1 MIIRSDNA
9 CSPTITIDTNMV
21 QSWKKANYQRP
32 SLLPLSYSNISSGK
46 QFTNIGNLATH
57 ARTHTKE
64 KPYKCDK
71 CDLTFAHTSNLQRH
85 QLVHTG
91 QRNNKCPH
99 CSKCF
104 SRSDYLKVHE
114 RTHTGTLLGNHCLVT
129 VARQQLLSN
138 HRND

>member
-1 MIIRSDNA
+1 MITRVDNA
-9 CSPTITIDTNMV
+9 GSSFTIGPELRSRWNNAKHV
-21 QSWKKANYQRP
+21 AGQRLTLAQAHMCNQ
-32 SLLPLSYSNISSGK
+32 LLVPSGK

-114 RTHTGTLLGNHCLVT
+114 RTHTGTYILNEIV
-129 VARQQLLSN
+129 VQIVV
-138 HRND
+138 